1 MPWVKYFLI
10 EDNWCSGFPDAI
22 CGTDNPKKDKE
33 FVDFVEKHL
42 IDYGYKCDK
51 KIPSFINNGISYYC
65 HAKTAK
71 QVEKKF
77 AITEVYTDKEQAKIQ
92 SQKDKEWEKHIK
104 TDAYLIDKLAHDAES
119 LCRNNHKRNKFVN
132 ELKNM
137 NTDLPKNKV
146 HKRIM
151 DMFNEEFLVIDEQSV
166 VKKGPK
172 FVKGDASIRK

>member
-33 FVDFVEKHL
+33 FVDFCEKHL

-77 AITEVYTDKEQAKIQ
+77 EITEVHNDKDQLKERARQD
-92 SQKDKEWEKHIK
+92 KDWDKHTK
-104 TDAYLIDKLAHDAES
+104 TDEYLIDKLAHDSES
-119 LCRNNHKRNKFVN
+119 LCRSKLKRNKFVN
-132 ELKNM
+132 ELKDKNK
-137 NTDLPKNKV
+137 DLPKNKV

-151 DMFNEEFLVIDEQSV
+151 DMFTEEILVIDDDSV
-166 VKKGPK
+166 VKTGPK
-172 FVKGDASIRK
+172 FKVGDASIRK